1 MIRKIICGV
10 INTLSVLVIAA
21 AIVILCMVLFTEPG
35 KPPNIFGFTML
46 RITTGSM
53 EPTYATDTLLVVKKT
68 DPKEIMEGD
77 VISFYSTDPA
87 LEGAVNTHRVVAISQ
102 DGDNYIYTT
111 KGDANNAA
119 DLYDAQSRYLIGK
132 VILVIAFSW
141 KAFASGSK
149 SVNLY
154 SAYFDSTGSNIDYK
168 PCPYSSPC
176 KNDCKGG
183 RGGSGQR
190 SDPGTSQRTR
200 TKEVSHT
207 VHRLHPAAY

>member
-68 DPKEIMEGD
+68 DPKKIMEGD

-87 LEGAVNTHRVVAISQ
+87 L
-102 DGDNYIYTT
+102 
-111 KGDANNAA
+111 
-119 DLYDAQSRYLIGK
+119 
-132 VILVIAFSW
+132 
-141 KAFASGSK
+141 
-149 SVNLY
+149 
-154 SAYFDSTGSNIDYK
+154 
-168 PCPYSSPC
+168 
-176 KNDCKGG
+176 
-183 RGGSGQR
+183 
-190 SDPGTSQRTR
+190 
-200 TKEVSHT
+200 
-207 VHRLHPAAY
+207 

>member
-68 DPKEIMEGD
+68 DPKKIMEGD

-87 LEGAVNTHRVVAISQ
+87 LEGAVNTHRVVSISQ
-102 DGDNYIYTT
+102 DGDSYIYTT

-132 VILVIAFSW
+132 VIWSSLFLGKLSRLAANQ
-141 KAFASGSK
+141 KRLQKRKRRQRSK
-149 SVNLY
+149 KRSRHFGQNENKR
-154 SAYFDSTGSNIDYK
+154 SE
-168 PCPYSSPC
+168 PYS
-176 KNDCKGG
+176 
-183 RGGSGQR
+183 
-190 SDPGTSQRTR
+190 
-200 TKEVSHT
+200 
-207 VHRLHPAAY
+207 LHIVLNITAKSEGEWFSRAGHLEQVFQSNV